1 MLKASGLKSRE
12 KVWARSAWHYIN
24 IPYVAPSEAING
36 WRLARVFATL
46 AREMI
51 ISYNTLRCLG
61 LGLLG
66 YCYVASSCNAEIS
79 TASKVD
85 QLFSTWDRPD
95 SPGAAVAIIKN
106 GAVVYQHGYG
116 YANLEDR
123 TPITPQTVFDVAS
136 VAKQFTGLAI
146 AMLIE
151 RGKISLG
158 DDVRKY
164 LPEVPDF
171 GKPIYI
177 RHLLHHTSGL
187 RDWPETLALA
197 GVDMGSTITLET
209 ILEMVRRQRELD
221 FPPGEEHL
229 YSNTG
234 YNLLAAAVA
243 KVTGQSFRAWTEANL
258 FEPLEMKHTGVCDNP
273 GELVPNRAP
282 SYSPAGQGKFQ
293 RVVSELAAQGSSSLF
308 TTAEDMGKWLLNFEV
323 GRVGGK
329 GAVERMSQPGQLNSG
344 KKVDYGFGVALGEYR
359 GDSIITHGGSWAGY
373 RSVVMRIPGKQFAV
387 AILSNVG
394 SMETERLVRAIAD
407 LYLDYAPQQKPA
419 RSPAKPRA
427 DAQTDP
433 STWEPFLGTYRLG
446 PGWLLTI
453 ARGDKR
459 LMAQAT
465 HEPKFEMTPL
475 AANLFFVKAYGAEV
489 EFVRTNSGPVTHLL
503 YRGIHA
509 PKLKMPEST
518 PALLAAYVGDYWSDE
533 LRVAYRLEIRD
544 GELGTRHRS
553 GAWVRFLPTDADR
566 FDTDPGGLAIA
577 FTRNAAAEVAE
588 LKVSGGRM
596 RNLRFSRISF

>member
-1 MLKASGLKSRE
+1 MREGLQERRKLQTSNFREASMLKASGLKSRGE
-12 KVWARSAWHYIN
+12 VWAPSAWHYIN

-36 WRLARVFATL
+36 WRLARGFATL

-151 RGKISLG
+151 RGKISLV

-209 ILEMVRRQRELD
+209 ILEMGRRQRELD
-221 FPPGEEHL
+221 FPPG
-229 YSNTG
+229 
-234 YNLLAAAVA
+234 
-243 KVTGQSFRAWTEANL
+243 
-258 FEPLEMKHTGVCDNP
+258 
-273 GELVPNRAP
+273 
-282 SYSPAGQGKFQ
+282 
-293 RVVSELAAQGSSSLF
+293 
-308 TTAEDMGKWLLNFEV
+308 EDMGKWLLNFEV

-387 AILSNVG
+387 AI
-394 SMETERLVRAIAD
+394 
-407 LYLDYAPQQKPA
+407 
-419 RSPAKPRA
+419 
-427 DAQTDP
+427 
-433 STWEPFLGTYRLG
+433 
-446 PGWLLTI
+446 
-453 ARGDKR
+453 
-459 LMAQAT
+459 
-465 HEPKFEMTPL
+465 
-475 AANLFFVKAYGAEV
+475 
-489 EFVRTNSGPVTHLL
+489 
-503 YRGIHA
+503 
-509 PKLKMPEST
+509 
-518 PALLAAYVGDYWSDE
+518 
-533 LRVAYRLEIRD
+533 
-544 GELGTRHRS
+544 
-553 GAWVRFLPTDADR
+553 
-566 FDTDPGGLAIA
+566 
-577 FTRNAAAEVAE
+577 
-588 LKVSGGRM
+588 
-596 RNLRFSRISF
+596 